1 MAHCWVLEQQAT
13 TTKKHRVL
21 VLVWCGCFSSV
32 PYLIQHAAV
41 ASFGVVVWLVGVGL
55 LFGYCIVDASIL

>member
-21 VLVWCGCFSSV
+21 VLCGVVVSLVV
-32 PYLIQHAAV
+32 PDLIQHV
-41 ASFGVVVWLVGVGL
+41 TVLVVWLVGVGL

>member
-13 TTKKHRVL
+13 TTKTPRVG
-21 VLVWCGCFSSV
+21 VVWCGCFSSV
-32 PYLIQHAAV
+32 PDLIQHV
-41 ASFGVVVWLVGVGL
+41 TVLVVWLVGVGL

>member
-1 MAHCWVLEQQAT
+1 MWVLAHCWVLEQQAT
-13 TTKKHRVL
+13 TTRKHRVL

-32 PYLIQHAAV
+32 PDLIQHV
-41 ASFGVVVWLVGVGL
+41 TVLVVWLVGVGL